1 MFLEILIVVSFGI
14 IAGIIT
20 GLTPGIHIN
29 LVAAMLLSSSAY
41 LLNYV
46 SALSLAAF
54 IISMSVTHTFLDA
67 LPSIYLGAPDSDQ
80 AMGVLPGHRYLLA
93 GHGMKAVK
101 LTIVGSFGAV
111 ILSIMLFPI
120 FIVIVKY
127 GYPLI
132 NDYIAYFLIATAVF
146 MLIRDQKKLW
156 ALLIF
161 LLSGCLGIIVLNM
174 PNLTNPLF
182 PLLSGLFGI
191 STLLISL
198 FDKQNIP
205 PQKDEDMLEMK
216 SGILLKALISGQ
228 FSGFITAILPGLSSS
243 IAAVISLQFS
253 KKLGD
258 QGFMILIGS
267 IGTVSFILSLAT
279 MYVLK
284 KARNGSIVA
293 VQELILGTNIIN
305 IAILLCTTLIAGGI
319 GVILCLFIG
328 RFFSAIVTKV
338 NYAKLVITI
347 IMLIVVLT
355 FVLTGWIGICVI
367 IVSTLVGILPAK
379 IKVARSHS
387 MGCLLIPVILYF
399 IL

>member
-1 MFLEILIVVSFGI
+1 MFTELMIATLIGVF
-14 IAGIIT
+14 AGIIT
-20 GLTPGIHIN
+20 GLTPGVHIN
-29 LVAAMLLSSSAY
+29 LVAAMLLSSSVY
-41 LLNYV
+41 LLNYA

-101 LTIVGSFGAV
+101 LTIIGSFGAV
-111 ILSIMLFPI
+111 ILSIVLFPL
-120 FIVIVKY
+120 FVLIVKY
-127 GYPLI
+127 GYPLV
-132 NDYIAYFLIATAVF
+132 NEYIAYILIGTALF
-146 MLIRDQKKLW
+146 MLLRDQKRLW

-174 PNLTNPLF
+174 PNLSNPLF
-182 PLLSGLFGI
+182 PLLSGLFGV

-198 FDKQNIP
+198 YDKQNIP

-216 SGILLKALISGQ
+216 KGIFLKALISGQ
-228 FSGFITAILPGLSSS
+228 FSGFITAVLPGLSSS

-258 QGFMILIGS
+258 QGFMVLIGS

-279 MYVLK
+279 MYVLE
-284 KARNGSIVA
+284 KARNGSVA
-293 VQELILGTNIIN
+293 VVQELISGTDLANISIF
-305 IAILLCTTLIAGGI
+305 LCITLIAGGV
-319 GVILCLFIG
+319 GVILCLFVG

-338 NYAKLVITI
+338 NYVKLVTAILSFI
-347 IMLIVVLT
+347 IVLT

-367 IVSTLVGILPAK
+367 IVSTIVGILPAK
-379 IKVARSHS
+379 TKVARSHS